1 MTRYIGII
9 SLIIYS
15 ILVLILIFNL
25 KEKNNF
31 IRNAFIILFS
41 LVVITF
47 LVYNQEIINEG
58 LRFFV
63 RFIYFPTFNS
73 YLVMILLTVCGLLY
87 SIFSE
92 SLSNKFKVIN
102 YVFSSFLIVTYIIF
116 MTLNVDV
123 SLYNS
128 LYSSS
133 SLVWLRIGTRG
144 FVLWG
149 LILMVVRYL
158 ECFKSN
164 RWTLWWYDI
173 SIWNLLVFC
182 W

>member
-164 RWTLWWYDI
+164 R
-173 SIWNLLVFC
+173 
-182 W
+182 